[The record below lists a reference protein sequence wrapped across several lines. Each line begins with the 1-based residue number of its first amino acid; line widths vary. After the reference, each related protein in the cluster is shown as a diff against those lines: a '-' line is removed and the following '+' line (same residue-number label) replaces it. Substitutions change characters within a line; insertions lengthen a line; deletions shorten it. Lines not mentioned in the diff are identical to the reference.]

1 MAEVASVFYKV
12 GIRVF
17 IGLHP
22 DALILPVLGKKENK
36 LA

>member
-1 MAEVASVFYKV
+1 MLYKV

-17 IGLHP
+17 IGLHS
-22 DALILPVLGKKENK
+22 DALILPVLGKRENK